1 MRRGGGL
8 SRLVREAGTDEIDEE
23 EEEGLAIAS
32 ERERENEGER
42 GVAER
47 KGESGG

>member
-1 MRRGGGL
+1 M
-8 SRLVREAGTDEIDEE
+8 VREAGTDEVGEE

>member
-1 MRRGGGL
+1 M
-8 SRLVREAGTDEIDEE
+8 REAGTDEIDEE